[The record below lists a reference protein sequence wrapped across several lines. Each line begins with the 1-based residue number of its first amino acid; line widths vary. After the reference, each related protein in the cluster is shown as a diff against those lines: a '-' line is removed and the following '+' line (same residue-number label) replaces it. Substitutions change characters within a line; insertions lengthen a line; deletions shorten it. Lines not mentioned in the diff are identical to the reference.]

1 MIHQSTRKAHRGHN
15 WKVADAEVL
24 SEPSREKLSDRIAAA
39 EIAAAEAAVF
49 ERLQAL
55 ATNSLAPLPEVHE
68 LCKASEA
75 LLALKTDVLKFP
87 QWRQR

>member
-1 MIHQSTRKAHRGHN
+1 MIDQSTRKGHRGHS
-15 WKVADAEVL
+15 WKVAVAEAL
-24 SEPSREKLSDRIAAA
+24 SEPSRDNLSGR
-39 EIAAAEAAVF
+39 IAAAEAAVF

-55 ATNSLAPLPEVHE
+55 ATNSLAPLAEVRE

-87 QWRQR
+87 HWREQ